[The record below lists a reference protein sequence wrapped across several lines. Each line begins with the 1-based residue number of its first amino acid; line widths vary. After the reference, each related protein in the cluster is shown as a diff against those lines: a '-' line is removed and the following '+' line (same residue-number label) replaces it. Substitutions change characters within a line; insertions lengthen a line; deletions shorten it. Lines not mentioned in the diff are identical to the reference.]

1 MKRFIFISRTLLFL
15 ASFLTLSSL
24 HAQTATD
31 WINGA
36 LDTNNLVFDN
46 FGMGFSLDDETG
58 SVGGTSVVSNPTNH
72 GRSAGFSF
80 EIEGPLSGS
89 FRWKVSSERAYD
101 ELVFRV
107 DGQQK
112 AAISGNRSW
121 DTVSFTINAG
131 VHKLEWIYDK
141 DGSQS
146 VGFDRGWVDQL
157 TIDPHLLIHGGSPL
171 DHEVGTTYVD
181 QGATYY
187 DAANASV
194 AVSVS
199 SGIVNASALGTYNLT
214 YSHNGMTATRT
225 VVVKDTTPPVIT
237 LQGDAIQNVLMG
249 APSYTD
255 PGATA
260 TDAYEGSVTVSKSG
274 GVDTTKAG
282 DYILTYNATDTSG
295 NTADPVTRTVR
306 VLDTF
311 RPVITL
317 NGSATMTHEAAT
329 AFEDPGATAIDNGVY
344 PIDVTV
350 TGTVEINQLGSYT
363 LTYTSVDESGNQAVP
378 KTRTVTVVDT
388 EGPVITLNA
397 VGATDPTTTDP
408 TEEEQAAVA
417 PTDDASVIDAQL
429 GQDFEDPGATAVD
442 ALDGA
447 VLITTS
453 GAVDT
458 TIAGP
463 YYLTYRAQDSSGNV
477 TTVIRT
483 VNVAD
488 TQPPVIELIGSSV
501 VNHEVGTDYV
511 DQGAEIKGEDWPI
524 NVDNQVDGNVIGT
537 YTVTY
542 DATDNYLNEA
552 TTVVRTVNVR
562 DTTPPTVALEGR
574 AEVSHPVGTEY
585 TDERATATDVGDPRP
600 SVTSSGIVN
609 TAVLGDYFITYT
621 ATDASGNQSDP
632 IARKVSVVDITPPA
646 LTAVVANKVTKKW
659 SFDSSNGDEF
669 PYVTS
674 TQGPSVVMGSWA
686 TDGLVAHY
694 TFDGDATD
702 ATGKGNDGIITGA
715 TLSSDRFNK
724 ANSALLMNGDN
735 QFVEIFPQD
744 DGLDQLDGDTHT
756 VSFWIKPSSVSET
769 PASIVRRE
777 RDNTFFWIQNWWGAA
792 NETSKGYV
800 THIAN
805 TGYSVLTSM
814 ESSTQTSEVG
824 QWTAVTFVSDS
835 NGSTIYFNGQQVGQG
850 DSVVWPSLTGSSLV
864 LGHKASYVDHNGTY
878 QGLLDDVRIYSRSL
892 SAEEVNNLYVH
903 EKGNYV
909 LGGRE
914 TAGLVS
920 GNPVA
925 TSP

>member
-1 MKRFIFISRTLLFL
+1 M
-15 ASFLTLSSL
+15 
-24 HAQTATD
+24 
-31 WINGA
+31 
-36 LDTNNLVFDN
+36 FDN
-46 FGMGFSLDDETG
+46 FGTGFSLDDETG

-329 AFEDPGATAIDNGVY
+329 AFEIPE
-344 PIDVTV
+344 P
-350 TGTVEINQLGSYT
+350 
-363 LTYTSVDESGNQAVP
+363 
-378 KTRTVTVVDT
+378 
-388 EGPVITLNA
+388 
-397 VGATDPTTTDP
+397 
-408 TEEEQAAVA
+408 
-417 PTDDASVIDAQL
+417 
-429 GQDFEDPGATAVD
+429 
-442 ALDGA
+442 
-447 VLITTS
+447 
-453 GAVDT
+453 
-458 TIAGP
+458 
-463 YYLTYRAQDSSGNV
+463 
-477 TTVIRT
+477 
-483 VNVAD
+483 
-488 TQPPVIELIGSSV
+488 QP
-501 VNHEVGTDYV
+501 
-511 DQGAEIKGEDWPI
+511 
-524 NVDNQVDGNVIGT
+524 
-537 YTVTY
+537 
-542 DATDNYLNEA
+542 
-552 TTVVRTVNVR
+552 
-562 DTTPPTVALEGR
+562 
-574 AEVSHPVGTEY
+574 
-585 TDERATATDVGDPRP
+585 
-600 SVTSSGIVN
+600 
-609 TAVLGDYFITYT
+609 
-621 ATDASGNQSDP
+621 
-632 IARKVSVVDITPPA
+632 
-646 LTAVVANKVTKKW
+646 
-659 SFDSSNGDEF
+659 
-669 PYVTS
+669 
-674 TQGPSVVMGSWA
+674 
-686 TDGLVAHY
+686 
-694 TFDGDATD
+694 
-702 ATGKGNDGIITGA
+702 
-715 TLSSDRFNK
+715 
-724 ANSALLMNGDN
+724 
-735 QFVEIFPQD
+735 
-744 DGLDQLDGDTHT
+744 
-756 VSFWIKPSSVSET
+756 
-769 PASIVRRE
+769 
-777 RDNTFFWIQNWWGAA
+777 
-792 NETSKGYV
+792 
-800 THIAN
+800 
-805 TGYSVLTSM
+805 
-814 ESSTQTSEVG
+814 
-824 QWTAVTFVSDS
+824 
-835 NGSTIYFNGQQVGQG
+835 
-850 DSVVWPSLTGSSLV
+850 
-864 LGHKASYVDHNGTY
+864 
-878 QGLLDDVRIYSRSL
+878 
-892 SAEEVNNLYVH
+892 
-903 EKGNYV
+903 
-909 LGGRE
+909 
-914 TAGLVS
+914 
-920 GNPVA
+920 
-925 TSP
+925 